1 MEVINMK
8 LIILSL
14 IVVFGSDLLK
24 NMYDYKT
31 DSSTFNIVD
40 YFFSLFELIF
50 IFLLSSTYLYF
61 YYKG

>member
-40 YFFSLFELIF
+40 YFF
-50 IFLLSSTYLYF
+50 
-61 YYKG
+61 

>member
-1 MEVINMK
+1 MK

-31 DSSTFNIVD
+31 DSSTFNI
-40 YFFSLFELIF
+40 EI
-50 IFLLSSTYLYF
+50 IFLVYSNLYLFF
-61 YYKG
+61 Y

>member
-1 MEVINMK
+1 MK

-50 IFLLSSTYLYF
+50 ILLLSSTYLYF